1 MVSRDV
7 NVIRF
12 HPISFSGLGGN
23 ADKNWC
29 RMDGRTTLIITI
41 YLLLFKRESIKQ
53 MHRKLFNKGL
63 LRGAC
68 TVDNYFFYLRVSI
81 PDCRFL
87 HGQEHR
93 DKHGQ
98 KQEHDRGHAHG
109 CIPNRTIITT
119 ILATNDTQLSNTV
132 DISLKRKI
140 NMHFIYVEG

>member
-1 MVSRDV
+1 MKKKQKQNKRFTMVSRDV

-12 HPISFSGLGGN
+12 HPISFSCLGGI

-68 TVDNYFFYLRVSI
+68 TVFYTGKSTEI
-81 PDCRFL
+81 NM
-87 HGQEHR
+87 
-93 DKHGQ
+93 DK

-140 NMHFIYVEG
+140 NMHFIYVED